1 MSPRPTIRRI
11 VLFKQ
16 GLAHI
21 ERRGPAEGVFELPF
35 GRTELG
41 EVLRSLAAWVERGDA
56 RITSIAFDAPD
67 DADATLAERKMRFE
81 PGAAL
86 RGFVNT
92 ARGRRVRI
100 DSGEGPIEGEVIGF
114 EESPGGQG
122 PPRRTL
128 LLRADRG
135 RVAVVDLATVR
146 GLEIIDPALQDSL
159 AVLVDRGRAAASAER
174 RAVRISLSGQ
184 AEDVCVSYV
193 VPCPAYA
200 VSYRLVCDGPVA
212 RLFAFGLISNP
223 LEEDLEGVDLVLTT
237 SQPTAAEGMRRAH
250 TAERNETE
258 PRVDGAMALERTQRV
273 VVHPATIRAA
283 AAAPIGTLVAM
294 HTAKSPEAR
303 ITPEH
308 LEETVTSSDEIDL
321 PHDGA
326 ESSPFEWRAPGPVSI
341 PRRGAAM
348 VPLLSADVRVRKER
362 VWRDGGSPNPDLLLS
377 FVNDAG
383 TLPEE
388 GACAVYDAG
397 SYAGE
402 SAMPAAHAGTR
413 VHLSFTKDLAV
424 RCRKTSTKSVRVLSL
439 SFDAAGILEQQRCE
453 ERHVV
458 TLESDHA
465 AAVDV
470 MVELARRDGRAL
482 APGNPMPFE
491 ETSQALRYRIEVP
504 PRGATTLEMRE
515 QWSEA
520 RRLGYDT
527 LEPAQVEGWRADGH
541 LDEARFS
548 ELAGALAAWEEAR
561 ELEGKRARME
571 REQQDAYT
579 RQGKIAEQLAVL
591 RDVGPEGALRVRY
604 VAELQTAQDRINVL
618 ESEMRRLREAADERR
633 RAAQRGLLG
642 LSRT

>member
-1 MSPRPTIRRI
+1 MSPRPPIRRI

-35 GRTELG
+35 GRAELG
-41 EVLRSLAAWVERGDA
+41 EVLRSLAAWVERGEA
-56 RITSIAFDAPD
+56 RITAIAFDAPD
-67 DADATLAERKMRFE
+67 DADATLAERKLRFE

-86 RGFVNT
+86 RGLVNT
-92 ARGRRVRI
+92 ARGRKVRL
-100 DSGEGPIEGEVIGF
+100 DSTDGLIEGEVIGF

-128 LLRADRG
+128 LLRAERG
-135 RVAVVDLATVR
+135 RVAVVDLSTVR
-146 GLEIIDPALQDSL
+146 GVDIVDPALQDSL
-159 AVLVDRGRAAASAER
+159 AALVDRGRSAASGER
-174 RAVRISLSGQ
+174 RAVRITLSGP
-184 AEDVCVSYV
+184 ADDVCVSYV
-193 VPCPAYA
+193 VPCPAFA
-200 VSYRLVCDGPVA
+200 VSYRLVCDGPSA

-223 LEEDLEGVDLVLTT
+223 LEEDLEGVELVLTT
-237 SQPTAAEGMRRAH
+237 SQPTTAEVGNRARGV
-250 TAERNETE
+250 ERNEADA
-258 PRVDGAMALERTQRV
+258 RHDGAMALERTQRV
-273 VVHPATIRAA
+273 VVQPSTIRA
-283 AAAPIGTLVAM
+283 AAAPIGTLVAI

-303 ITPEH
+303 TPEH
-308 LEETVTSSDEIDL
+308 LEETVTSTDDLDL
-321 PHDGA
+321 PAEGGA
-326 ESSPFEWRAPGPVSI
+326 QASPFEWSAPGPVSI

-362 VWRDGGSPNPDLLLS
+362 IWRDGSNPSPDLLLT
-377 FVNDAG
+377 FANNAG
-383 TLPEE
+383 ALPEE
-388 GACAVYDAG
+388 GACAVYDGG

-402 SAMPAAHAGTR
+402 SAMPAAAAGAR

-439 SFDAAGILEQQRCE
+439 AFDIAGILEQQRCE

-458 TLESDHA
+458 TLESDHTA
-465 AAVDV
+465 PVDV
-470 MVELARRDGRAL
+470 VVELPRRDGRTL
-482 APGNPMPFE
+482 APGTPVPFE
-491 ETSQALRYRIEVP
+491 ETAHALRFRVEVP
-504 PRGATTLEMRE
+504 PRAGATLEMRE

-527 LEPAQVEGWRADGH
+527 LEPAQVEAWRAESH
-541 LDEARFS
+541 LDDARFS

-604 VAELQTAQDRINVL
+604 VNELQTAQDRINTL
-618 ESEMRRLREAADERR
+618 EAEMRKLREAADDRR

-642 LSRT
+642 LSRA

>member
-21 ERRGPAEGVFELPF
+21 ERRGPAQGVFELPF

-67 DADATLAERKMRFE
+67 DADATIAERKMRFE

-135 RVAVVDLATVR
+135 RVAVVDLAAVR
-146 GLEIIDPALQDSL
+146 GVEIIDAALQDSL
-159 AVLVDRGRAAASAER
+159 AVLVDRGRAAASGER
-174 RAVRISLSGQ
+174 RAVRISLSGH

-200 VSYRLVCDGPVA
+200 VSYRLVCDGPAA

-237 SQPTAAEGMRRAH
+237 TQPTAAEGGMHRAR

-283 AAAPIGTLVAM
+283 APIGTLVAI

-303 ITPEH
+303 MTPEH
-308 LEETVTSSDEIDL
+308 LEDTITSSDEIDL
-321 PHDGA
+321 PHGGA
-326 ESSPFEWRAPGPVSI
+326 EPSPFEWRAPGPVSI

-348 VPLLSADVRVRKER
+348 VPLLAADVRVRKER
-362 VWRDGGSPNPDLLLS
+362 IWRDGGSPSPDLLLS

-383 TLPEE
+383 ALPEE
-388 GACAVYDAG
+388 GACAVYDGG

-402 SAMPAAHAGTR
+402 SAMPAAAVGAT

-439 SFDAAGILEQQRCE
+439 SFDPAGILEQQRCE
-453 ERHVV
+453 ERHMVS
-458 TLESDHA
+458 LESDHA
-465 AAVDV
+465 TAVEV
-470 MVELARRDGRAL
+470 IVELARRDGRTL

-491 ETSQALRYRIEVP
+491 ETVQALRYRVEVP
-504 PRGATTLEMRE
+504 PRGVTTLEMRE

-527 LEPAQVEGWRADGH
+527 LEPAQVEGWRNDGH
-541 LDEARFS
+541 LSEARFS

-604 VAELQTAQDRINVL
+604 VAELQTAQDRINAL
-618 ESEMRRLREAADERR
+618 EGEMRRLREAADERR

-642 LSRT
+642 LSRA